1 MHMRTQNVVK
11 YLKCF
16 TKFQGNLSGQL
27 EVKKENH
34 INTYNCLQ
42 MLVLKLDAISF
53 YDKEN
58 DFLFPMV
65 RMAYLRILFTVNY
78 SAVK

>member
-42 MLVLKLDAISF
+42 MLVLKLDAIGF
-53 YDKEN
+53 
-58 DFLFPMV
+58 
-65 RMAYLRILFTVNY
+65 R
-78 SAVK
+78 